1 MDRAKL
7 VPHNAGSGRRAW
19 DDLVV
24 ETGRESEVVAV
35 FVAWLDDEGWEVQ
48 TEVDWADVVAERGD
62 ERLVGEVKGITT
74 DPGLDL
80 DTLFGQLLRRMK
92 PGQATRYVVVVP
104 ESLVPV
110 ASRVPREVRAR
121 LHIDLYGVD
130 MDDTVRQH

>member
-1 MDRAKL
+1 M
-7 VPHNAGSGRRAW
+7 
-19 DDLVV
+19 

-35 FVAWLDDEGWEVQ
+35 FVAWLEREGWQVR

-62 ERLVGEVKGITT
+62 ERLLGEVKGITT
-74 DPGLDL
+74 EPGLDL
-80 DTLFGQLLRRMK
+80 DTLYGQLLRRMT
-92 PGQATRYVVVVP
+92 PTQPTRYVLVVP

-110 ASRVPREVRAR
+110 ASRVPKEVRAR